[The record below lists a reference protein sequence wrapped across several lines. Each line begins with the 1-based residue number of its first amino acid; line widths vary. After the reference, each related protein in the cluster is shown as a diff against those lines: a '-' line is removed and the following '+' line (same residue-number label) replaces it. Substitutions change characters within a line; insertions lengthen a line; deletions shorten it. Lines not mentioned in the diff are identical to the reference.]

1 MTRIF
6 SSVVIDR
13 PVATVFEFVTT
24 PGNWPQWHPSSLGV
38 IGAIDHSLVVGEQCV
53 ETFFVAGRHG
63 RARWTVTE
71 RETPF
76 RWVIEGHIEGR
87 QHGGGQHG
95 GHADGGHANGTIT
108 YALKPATNGT
118 RFEREFIYPTPNWFF
133 RLMDALVIR
142 RRVRHESEKAV
153 QQLKAVLE
161 QPAEQPA
168 L

>member
-6 SSVVIDR
+6 NSVVIDR

-38 IGAIDHSLVVGEQCV
+38 TGAVDHSLAVGEQCV

-63 RARWTVTE
+63 RARWTVIE
-71 RETPF
+71 RETPC
-76 RWVIEGHIEGR
+76 RWAIEGR
-87 QHGGGQHG
+87 IEGRHTGG
-95 GHADGGHANGTIT
+95 AIT
-108 YALKPATNGT
+108 YTLKPENNGT
-118 RFEREFIYPTPNWFF
+118 RFEREFVYPTPNWFF

-161 QPAEQPA
+161 QPA
-168 L
+168 